1 MGEGGHPL
9 LLTKR
14 ALPPGVTI
22 LKPYFTL
29 MGKDWERVRGRWP
42 LLMHGTPFGLIKD
55 HLAMRA
61 HYN

>member
-1 MGEGGHPL
+1 MGEGGHPE

-29 MGKDWERVRGRWP
+29 IGKDWKGLGGRWP
-42 LLMHGTPFGLIKD
+42 LLMHGAPFELIKD

-61 HYN
+61 SYN